1 MAAPAAQSGTETGS
15 FDASIGDILF
25 VYKRDASADWS
36 IRDFSNAR
44 YCVMGFS
51 VFGKATYTCNHRKY
65 DIQPGAM
72 LYFPAGTVRSA
83 RSDPEEPWSFYTAG
97 FELNPATPQA
107 AVALNSL
114 PTVSYPHDGAECE
127 TLFDRLD
134 HSWAAQE
141 PGSELLCRSLVLQL
155 LHVIVQVQVQSRFP
169 VAHRHRIQRVL
180 HQLHRNYTHAY
191 RVDELAEIT
200 GLSESRFRV
209 LFKEL
214 TGLSVIQYINKIRIN
229 RATSLL
235 LSGEYNVTKVAELVG
250 FQDVYYFSR
259 MFKQVTGTNPSSLL
273 Q

>member
-1 MAAPAAQSGTETGS
+1 MVVPVMQSGTEAES
-15 FDASIGDILF
+15 FDASVGDILF
-25 VYKRDASADWS
+25 VYKREATANWS
-36 IRDFSNAR
+36 IRDFSNAQH
-44 YCVMGFS
+44 CVIGFAVS
-51 VFGKATYTCNHRKY
+51 GKAVYTCNHRKY
-65 DIQPGAM
+65 DIQPGAI

-83 RSDPEEPWSFYTAG
+83 SSNPEDPWSFYTAG
-97 FELNPATPQA
+97 FELNPANPQA
-107 AVALNSL
+107 ATALHAL
-114 PTVSYPHDGAECE
+114 PTVSYPHDSAECE
-127 TLFDRLD
+127 TFFDRLD
-134 HSWAAQE
+134 HSYAAKE

-155 LHVIVQVQVQSRFP
+155 LHVIVQAQIQSRFP

-180 HQLHRNYTHAY
+180 YQLHRNYTRAY

-250 FQDVYYFSR
+250 FQDVYLFEWR
-259 MFKQVTGTNPSSLL
+259 
-273 Q
+273 